1 MSSSSKM
8 IAYLSITLAVT
19 SAFAGSTT
27 INVSPDGISPAQ
39 ALETLRGK
47 GGTICVAKGLYSLEA
62 PLVHTKEHSN
72 VKWVG
77 EDGAVLS
84 GGMKVDG
91 WRDAGDGTWLAPFDG
106 CVEELWVNGRRAD
119 CSRLP
124 KSGKG
129 VDSYLKIADASCE
142 PAADG
147 KSGFVL
153 TVKFNDPA
161 VNAIVGGRD
170 VWLSAVHK
178 WTFFR
183 TRISKA
189 TRNADGTV
197 TVVAHQPFKWS
208 YKWTPETA
216 LLFFENAGSDSL
228 AEGEWLCDSA
238 KRELRYRPR
247 TGERI
252 GETTII
258 VPRPG
263 MDRLII
269 FDGNPAKGEYV
280 DNVSFRNIGLE
291 YTAPS
296 SEKGF
301 TAIRPHQAASRS
313 SGAVTGQG
321 IRNARFTRCR
331 IAHTGNYAVRM
342 SEGCVS
348 NRFTECTMEDLG
360 AGGMWIGA
368 LRAKVPPSTIG
379 NNRWNS
385 APYGRRIITELLP
398 ESTAFNA
405 IENCT
410 IRNGGRF
417 NPEGTGIVL
426 THASDT
432 RVIHCD
438 IHDLY
443 YSGVSVGWVWGFTG
457 SVAQR
462 NEIAFNRIYD
472 LGKGIM
478 SDMGGVYTL
487 GTSFGTRVHDN
498 VIYDVNSYSY
508 GGWGLYN
515 DEGSEGVVMERNLVY
530 NTTDGSY
537 HQHFGA
543 NNLIR
548 NNIFAWNRMTGAV
561 RTQRDVVF
569 KVPCSTELVNNI
581 ILVDGTPLTIKGVQ
595 RVGGVWA
602 GNLWYDVSGKKPDFG
617 VGGWNE
623 WRESGREVLGEYAD
637 PLFVDAKKHDFR
649 LKKGSPAFR
658 LGFKEWDFS
667 AAGRRSAAQN

>member
-1 MSSSSKM
+1 MSTSKA
-8 IAYLSITLAVT
+8 IAYLSAMLAV
-19 SAFAGSTT
+19 SAASASGTT
-27 INVSPDGISPAQ
+27 IDVSPDGISPAQ
-39 ALETLRGK
+39 ALEALRGK
-47 GGTICVAKGLYSLEA
+47 GGTIRVAKGLYSLES

-72 VKWVG
+72 VKWIG

-84 GGMKVDG
+84 GGIKVDG

-106 CVEELWVNGRRAD
+106 LAEELWVNGRRAD

-124 KSGKG
+124 KSGNG
-129 VDSYLKIADASCE
+129 VGSYLKIADASCE
-142 PAADG
+142 PEADG
-147 KSGFVL
+147 KPGFVL
-153 TVKFNDPA
+153 TVKFSDPA
-161 VNAIVGGRD
+161 AAAVVGGKD
-170 VWLSAVHK
+170 IWLSAVHK

-183 TRISKA
+183 TRISEA
-189 TRNADGTV
+189 TRNADGSV
-197 TVVAHQPFKWS
+197 TVVAHQPFRWS

-216 LLFFENAGSDSL
+216 LLFFENVGVDGL
-228 AEGEWLCDSA
+228 AEGEWFCDSA
-238 KRELRYRPR
+238 KGELRYRPR
-247 TGERI
+247 SGEKI
-252 GETTII
+252 GEATVI
-258 VPRPG
+258 VPRQG
-263 MDRLII
+263 MDRLIV

-280 DNVSFRNIGLE
+280 DRVSFHNIGLE

-301 TAIRPHQAASRS
+301 TAIKPHQAASRS
-313 SGAVTGQG
+313 SGTVSGQG
-321 IRNARFTRCR
+321 VRNAMFTRCR

-360 AGGMWIGA
+360 AGGIWLGA
-368 LRAKVPPSTIG
+368 MRAKIPPSTAG
-379 NNRWNS
+379 DRRWNS
-385 APYGRRIITELLP
+385 APYGRRIITETLP

-417 NPEGTGIVL
+417 NPEGTGVVL
-426 THASDT
+426 THVSDT
-432 RVIHCD
+432 RVVHCD
-438 IHDLY
+438 IYDLY

-472 LGKGIM
+472 LGKGVM

-498 VIYDVNSYSY
+498 VIHDVDSYSY

-548 NNIFAWNRMTGAV
+548 NNILAWNRITGAV
-561 RTQRDVVF
+561 RTQRAVVF

-581 ILVDGTPLTIKGVQ
+581 ILVDETPLTTKGVQ
-595 RVGGVWA
+595 GVGGIWA
-602 GNLWYDVSGKKPDFG
+602 GNLWYDVSGKQPDFG
-617 VGGWNE
+617 VGGWDK
-623 WRESGREVLGEYAD
+623 WQASGRETLGEYAD
-637 PLFVDAKKHDFR
+637 PMFVNARKFDFR
-649 LKKGSPAFR
+649 LRKESPAFR
-658 LGFKEWDFS
+658 LGFKEWDFTT
-667 AAGRRSAAQN
+667 AGRRTSAQK